1 MKKQTIE
8 EDTGSRVV
16 WDNLEEWA
24 RGLIQGALQDVLEEE
39 VTELLGRLKS
49 ERRKPVDE
57 VGGYRNGYGR
67 GVITKSC
74 VLA

>member
-1 MKKQTIE
+1 MKKQNTE
-8 EDTGSRVV
+8 EEIGSSVV

-24 RGLIQGALQDVLEEE
+24 RGRIQGALQDVLEEE

-57 VGGYRNGYGR
+57 NGG
-67 GVITKSC
+67 
-74 VLA
+74 

>member
-8 EDTGSRVV
+8 EDTGSSVV

-24 RGLIQGALQDVLEEE
+24 RSLIQGALQDVLEEE

-49 ERRKPVDE
+49 ERR
-57 VGGYRNGYGR
+57 
-67 GVITKSC
+67 
-74 VLA
+74 